1 MKRGLLLF
9 SILCFSLIT
18 FAQNYRVFE
27 GKYEPGKDILYTI
40 KGNKVLRG
48 DGNRYSY
55 LEYTI
60 SESINGYKIYL
71 ESSTSFLDILFTIV
85 EDGDEEEDI
94 YNIYKG
100 HSVEPQD
107 LVFTMEKTNRGYN
120 IYKGTDRNEDS
131 IAYTIIEYKRVRA
144 SKKKK

>member
-1 MKRGLLLF
+1 MKRVLLLL
-9 SILCFSLIT
+9 SILCFSLVS

-27 GKYEPGKDILYTI
+27 GKYERGKNILYTI
-40 KGNKVLRG
+40 KGNKVLKG

-85 EDGDEEEDI
+85 EDDDEEGI

-107 LVFTMEKTNRGYN
+107 LIFTMEKNERGYT
-120 IYKGTDRNEDS
+120 IYKETERNEDN
-131 IAYTIIEYKRVRA
+131 IAYTILEYKRIRA
-144 SKKKK
+144 SKKK